1 VALVTVTMRDDLT
14 HCCKKV
20 MPQSLA
26 RLKMTPGNV
35 AMNPRSLICLG
46 LLHLVLCCAGHA
58 QSLPKLNQ
66 ILPRV
71 QEHVKEFE
79 HSLPDFIC
87 DEKITSKELMGGT
100 TIHETDIDSTFR
112 GTQNRDKNPDGKY
125 EPFTE
130 WRDIQTIDGRPA
142 PKGQQVTGP
151 FLFGGGFSSILIE
164 IFSPENSQ
172 YFNYKVIGTERVD
185 DKAAVIVKFETRK
198 GHDALLH
205 RELFGTQYV
214 MKGSGKAWIDLSS
227 MNVLRLEIQYLDPPM
242 PEGVLSLAVDYA
254 PVVIQEKTFWMPKT
268 VTAEQTIPNP
278 KVPVGGQYVAE
289 YSNYQEYK
297 VSVRIKY

>member
-1 VALVTVTMRDDLT
+1 M
-14 HCCKKV
+14 K
-20 MPQSLA
+20 
-26 RLKMTPGNV
+26 
-35 AMNPRSLICLG
+35 PRSAICLG
-46 LLHLVLCCAGHA
+46 LLNLALSSAGFS
-58 QSLPKLNQ
+58 QSVPKLEK

-87 DEKITSKELMGGT
+87 DEKITSRELMGGT

-142 PKGQQVTGP
+142 PKGQQLTGP
-151 FLFGGGFSSILIE
+151 FLFGGGFSSILVE

-172 YFNYKVIGTERVD
+172 YFNYKVIGTDKVD
-185 DKAAVIVKFETRK
+185 DKPALVLKFETRK
-198 GHDALLH
+198 GQDALLH

-214 MKGSGKAWIDLSS
+214 MKGSGKAWIDPAS
-227 MNVLRLEIQYLDPPM
+227 MNVLRLELQYLDPPM
-242 PEGVLSLAVDYA
+242 PEGVLSLSVDYA
-254 PVVIQEKTFWMPKT
+254 PVVIDGKTFWMPKT
-268 VTAEQTIPNP
+268 VTAEQTVPNP
-278 KVPVGGQYVAE
+278 KMPVGGQYVAE
-289 YSNYQEYK
+289 YSNYQEFK
-297 VSVRIKY
+297 VSVRMKY

>member
-1 VALVTVTMRDDLT
+1 MKT
-14 HCCKKV
+14 
-20 MPQSLA
+20 
-26 RLKMTPGNV
+26 
-35 AMNPRSLICLG
+35 RSVICLG
-46 LLHLVLCCAGHA
+46 LLNLALGSIGSS
-58 QSLPKLNQ
+58 QSVPKLGQ
-66 ILPRV
+66 ILPRI

-79 HSLPDFIC
+79 SSLPDFIC

-112 GTQNRDKNPDGKY
+112 GTQSRDKNPDGKY

-142 PKGQQVTGP
+142 PKGQQLTGP
-151 FLFGGGFSSILIE
+151 FLFGGGFSSILDE
-164 IFSPENSQ
+164 IFSAKNAQ
-172 YFNYKVIGTERVD
+172 YFNYKVMGTERIDQKSSV
-185 DKAAVIVKFETRK
+185 VLKFETK
-198 GHDALLH
+198 KDQNALLH

-214 MKGSGKAWIDLSS
+214 MKGSGKAWIDLAS

-254 PVVIQEKTFWMPKT
+254 PVVIKEKTFWMPRT
-268 VTAEQTIPNP
+268 VTAEQTVPNP
-278 KVPVGGQYVAE
+278 KMPVGGQYVAE
-289 YSNYQEYK
+289 YSNYQEFK

>member
-1 VALVTVTMRDDLT
+1 
-14 HCCKKV
+14 

-35 AMNPRSLICLG
+35 AMNPRSLVCLG

-71 QEHVKEFE
+71 QEHVKELE

-100 TIHETDIDSTFR
+100 TIHETDVDSTFR

-125 EPFTE
+125 QPFTE

-142 PKGQQVTGP
+142 PKGQQLTGP
-151 FLFGGGFSSILIE
+151 FLFGGGFSSILVE
-164 IFSPENSQ
+164 IFAAENSQ
-172 YFNYKVIGTERVD
+172 YFNYKVIGTEKVD
-185 DKAAVIVKFETRK
+185 GKAAVIVKFETRK
-198 GHDALLH
+198 GQDALLH

>member
-1 VALVTVTMRDDLT
+1 MQQMGVPLL
-14 HCCKKV
+14 
-20 MPQSLA
+20 
-26 RLKMTPGNV
+26 RLRRGEA
-35 AMNPRSLICLG
+35 AMKPRSATCLG
-46 LLHLVLCCAGHA
+46 LLHLALIAAGFS
-58 QSLPKLNQ
+58 QSAPKLEQ
-66 ILPRV
+66 VLPRI
-71 QEHVKEFE
+71 QEHVQEFE

-87 DEKITSKELMGGT
+87 NEKITSRELMGGT

-142 PKGQQVTGP
+142 PKGQQLTGP
-151 FLFGGGFSSILIE
+151 FLFGGGFSSILVE
-164 IFSPENSQ
+164 IFSSENSQ
-172 YFNYKVIGTERVD
+172 YFNYKVIGTDKVD
-185 DKAAVIVKFETRK
+185 GKPAVVLKFETK
-198 GHDALLH
+198 KDQQALLH

-214 MKGSGKAWIDLSS
+214 MKGSGKAWIDPPS

-254 PVVIQEKTFWMPKT
+254 PVVIQEKTFWMPRT
-268 VTAEQTIPNP
+268 VTAEQTVPNP

-297 VSVRIKY
+297 VSVRIRY